1 MSASDRV
8 EAAVGIVSAL
18 RASRPPTRIGASTDA
33 LSDAVA
39 DMMPALFAEGPVRAA
54 LALAALVEAAIHA
67 GAHLSGMP
75 ADDLWREV
83 ATAARERA
91 GES

>member
-1 MSASDRV
+1 MGASDRV
-8 EAAVGIVSAL
+8 EAAIGIVSAL
-18 RASRPPTRIGASTDA
+18 RASRLPTRIGASTDA

-39 DMMPALFAEGPVRAA
+39 DMMPALYAEGPVRAT

-67 GAHLSGMP
+67 GAHLSGMS

-83 ATAARERA
+83 AAAARDRA
-91 GES
+91 GGW